1 MAEYIVNVSAVAT
14 YDTGY
19 SAEGLKTQ
27 VENAVEEYL
36 LSLRKNW
43 INSDSIIVRRAG
55 IENAIYNVEG
65 ITDVSNILL
74 NGGTENITLQENVIP
89 VKGAVSCS

>member
-1 MAEYIVNVSAVAT
+1 M
-14 YDTGY
+14 
-19 SAEGLKTQ
+19 
-27 VENAVEEYL
+27 
-36 LSLRKNW
+36 

>member
-1 MAEYIVNVSAVAT
+1 M
-14 YDTGY
+14 
-19 SAEGLKTQ
+19 
-27 VENAVEEYL
+27 
-36 LSLRKNW
+36 
-43 INSDSIIVRRAG
+43 RRAC
-55 IENAIYNVEG
+55 IKNAIYNVKG